1 MSMSPKHAATEML
14 WNGYFPRAG
23 IVRSPKRA
31 VLTGFASVRLSN
43 FGWQLKKNPP
53 LATGPSLG
61 RKHRQASSIRG
72 RIVCC
77 NSHRQSRT
85 ISTPQVLVSP
95 RCQLGIA
102 HGRLDVAVTKVRLQG
117 ACVGPLVGQGIAS
130 AMAKHVHVHR
140 ERHLGDEAEKGKTM
154 KDVVV
159 VIGPGQ
165 IGQAIARRVAFGKR
179 VLLAD
184 KRQENAAMFR
194 SADTKLRG
202 RLSDER

>member
-1 MSMSPKHAATEML
+1 M
-14 WNGYFPRAG
+14 
-23 IVRSPKRA
+23 
-31 VLTGFASVRLSN
+31 
-43 FGWQLKKNPP
+43 
-53 LATGPSLG
+53 
-61 RKHRQASSIRG
+61 
-72 RIVCC
+72 
-77 NSHRQSRT
+77 
-85 ISTPQVLVSP
+85 
-95 RCQLGIA
+95 
-102 HGRLDVAVTKVRLQG
+102 TKVRLQG

-194 SADTKLRG
+194 SADTELRG

>member
-1 MSMSPKHAATEML
+1 
-14 WNGYFPRAG
+14 
-23 IVRSPKRA
+23 
-31 VLTGFASVRLSN
+31 
-43 FGWQLKKNPP
+43 
-53 LATGPSLG
+53 
-61 RKHRQASSIRG
+61 
-72 RIVCC
+72 
-77 NSHRQSRT
+77 
-85 ISTPQVLVSP
+85 
-95 RCQLGIA
+95 
-102 HGRLDVAVTKVRLQG
+102 
-117 ACVGPLVGQGIAS
+117 
-130 AMAKHVHVHR
+130 
-140 ERHLGDEAEKGKTM
+140 M